1 MEVQYLSYILIRCAA
16 KARAIHGARLH
27 DPCFGEEEEEEED
40 VGSRRGAGV
49 VNVRIM
55 QGGGVEWRV
64 KFGKLDC
71 CVLISMGVQ
80 LMCLG

>member
-1 MEVQYLSYILIRCAA
+1 MEW
-16 KARAIHGARLH
+16 GAVGLGMV
-27 DPCFGEEEEEEED
+27 CWMFFEEKGEEEEEEEED

-49 VNVRIM
+49 VNVRII